1 MNFILNKINT
11 EIQNQEFLN
20 NESSDLK
27 ENYRV
32 RCEYLFILML
42 SYLVDKKL
50 SHSSIKEEI
59 LKILI
64 KPTLGSILYIIE
76 KLDNENTIVSKNAI
90 ELLRKYNAFRIDT
103 TGHGFTYDDFLD
115 EYIAELNTIYAEFL
129 NANPNFT
136 NSDIY
141 FVCPLRIEGN
151 SVKGKKYE
159 PNGTISLW
167 SGDLRSYDFEVGEVY
182 GYYLK
187 AGQLNPDFFRL
198 TPFIHIENDSDIYL
212 FKCVEQKL
220 TGAIR
225 YNQIFKTNKPIK
237 EWPFFSNYYQA
248 KSKKVSIS
256 KNNTI
261 VNIFTPNYNQ
271 HTYIELGE
279 NKNKVYEFLTGTPS
293 KSSVCANLWG
303 HGGVGKTATI
313 QNIIEEL
320 KNSDTKHFNFII
332 FLTNKDR
339 FYNVYKDKIET
350 IGDDERIKSFEEL
363 VKEINIVLNDNDSAE
378 FNENK
383 IIDFDYG
390 KMLIIIDDFET
401 FGSEDKLKINDF
413 INNLDPHHHK
423 VIITTRST
431 VRVGGADISFNELNE
446 QETVNFL
453 KKIFASS
460 STPSNKITEIE
471 KELNDPEL
479 KRKLKIITLGRP
491 LRILQFEFI
500 FNSFG
505 TIHKTI
511 EHFIKSPSDELNDF
525 FYGRF
530 YDYLNKDAQEV
541 YLVMGKMTFDEDLIS
556 TISKVKYSLIW
567 PEKNEDR
574 FNKAIQ
580 ELEKLRIIELL
591 DGERFK
597 VWDKDILKGMIT
609 SFTDKKD
616 TKDFNKGNINQRI
629 EQISGKENL
638 YDSLLNAARTN
649 KVLERSEAEIKS
661 GFRQILNKED
671 SPIETRYQAL
681 FELANYY
688 RINLGSPNTAYEEYQ
703 SYEQTF
709 KGYLPYIKTY
719 SLFCYENDMIH
730 KSIDMIEQVLNKKLS
745 HTPLKMEDELDF
757 MGLLITRK
765 KKQLVDQIIGQGGA
779 RALTKSFELLS
790 DSQKDIKQ
798 RVISFIEKTGLPLF
812 EKFQKHNFIDKGKK
826 TNGATGLRHLADLAL
841 LMKKNDL
848 VEEICNYSITNL
860 DDHWKNQ
867 FKQILNQ
874 SKSNTSFKKAYS
886 PQKFSPNLDLKSID
900 SLNKVKE
907 SLVKAASPINNKT
920 EILRGEVT
928 GIHKN
933 LKTAFVT
940 LESRQKKAVIHI
952 DAISDEIISDINQFL
967 YIGKK
972 INVKV
977 LREEKK
983 GLTLSMKGICQDV
996 LN

>member
-1 MNFILNKINT
+1 MDFILNKINT

-42 SYLVDKKL
+42 AYVWDKHL
-50 SHSSIKEEI
+50 NNSNSKEEV
-59 LKILI
+59 LKKILRPPLGTI
-64 KPTLGSILYIIE
+64 LWVIETL
-76 KLDNENTIVSKNAI
+76 DTRNTTISKDALN
-90 ELLRKYNAFRIDT
+90 LLKQYNAFRIDT
-103 TGHGFTYDDFLD
+103 TAHGFTYDDFLD
-115 EYIAELNTIYAEFL
+115 EYIAELNTIYTEFL
-129 NANPNFT
+129 KANPNFS

-141 FVCPLRIEGN
+141 FVCPLKIEGN

-159 PNGTISLW
+159 PNGTINLW
-167 SGDLRSYDFEVGEVY
+167 NGDLRSYDFEVGKVY

-187 AGQLNPDFFRL
+187 PGQLNPDFFSL

-212 FKCVEQKL
+212 FKSVEQKL

-225 YNQIFKTNKPIK
+225 YNQIFKTSKPIK
-237 EWPFFSNYYQA
+237 EWSFFSKYYQA

-339 FYNVYKDKIET
+339 FYNVYKDKIEK
-350 IGDDERIKSFEEL
+350 IGDDDRIKSFEEL
-363 VKEINIVLNDNDSAE
+363 IKEINIVLSDNDSAE
-378 FNENK
+378 FNESK

-390 KMLIIIDDFET
+390 RMLIVIDDFET

-453 KKIFASS
+453 KKIFSS
-460 STPSNKITEIE
+460 SPTPSSKKAEIE
-471 KELNDPEL
+471 MELNDSEL

-505 TIHKTI
+505 TIQKTI

-638 YDSLLNAARTN
+638 YDSLLNVARTN

-661 GFRQILNKED
+661 GFRQILNKEE

-703 SYEQTF
+703 NYEQTF

-719 SLFCYENDMIH
+719 SLFCYENNMVP
-730 KSIDMIEQVLNKKLS
+730 KSIDLIEQVLSKKLNLIPFK
-745 HTPLKMEDELDF
+745 TEDELDF

-765 KKQLVDQIIGQGGA
+765 KKQLVDQISHQGGA
-779 RALTKSFELLS
+779 KAISRTNDEL
-790 DSQKDIKQ
+790 SQQQRDIKQ
-798 RVISFIEKTGLPLF
+798 RVLSFVENTGILLF
-812 EKFQKHNFIDKGKK
+812 EKFKQHNFIDKGKK

-841 LMKKNDL
+841 LLGKNDL
-848 VEEICNYSITNL
+848 VEEICNYSISNL

-874 SKSNTSFKKAYS
+874 SKSNTTFRKAYS
-886 PQKFSPNLDLKSID
+886 PQKLSSNLDSKSID
-900 SLNKVKE
+900 SLNKIKE
-907 SLVKAASPINNKT
+907 SLNKKVTSSNNKI
-920 EILRGEVT
+920 E
-928 GIHKN
+928 
-933 LKTAFVT
+933 
-940 LESRQKKAVIHI
+940 
-952 DAISDEIISDINQFL
+952 
-967 YIGKK
+967 Y
-972 INVKV
+972 
-977 LREEKK
+977 
-983 GLTLSMKGICQDV
+983 
-996 LN
+996 